1 MTPTGSR
8 KSLHQQHLTRA
19 FDGAVQAALIM
30 RGQSGVFAREDA
42 ALISH
47 KRAEQVR
54 VLEVQ
59 SVHREINLRLRAR
72 RAFFCGAATTT
83 AVGFVCVC
91 LARHRIT

>member
-1 MTPTGSR
+1 MPPTGSG

-30 RGQSGVFAREDA
+30 RGEAGVFAREDA
-42 ALISH
+42 ALIGH

-54 VLEVQ
+54 VLKVQ
-59 SVHREINLRLRAR
+59 SVHREINLRLRAWC
-72 RAFFCGAATTT
+72 AFFCGAASAT